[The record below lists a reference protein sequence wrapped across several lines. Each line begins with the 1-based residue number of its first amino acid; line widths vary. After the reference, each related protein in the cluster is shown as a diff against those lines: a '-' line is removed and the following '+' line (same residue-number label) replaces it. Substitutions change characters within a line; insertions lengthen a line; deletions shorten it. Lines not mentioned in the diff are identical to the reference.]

1 MTIGQ
6 SSYVRLGNNSN
17 NRRELISQTQTNLN
31 NRAEA
36 MHYTRYKKT
45 CTILQTFQPNVAQLL
60 FRLTGPKEEDEA
72 KSEVTVRK
80 AVETTSM
87 EIQVTKTE
95 EKGTYPTHPAH
106 MHHKHRYSLF
116 QESNSISTEFLS
128 AFSCNIFSV
137 FM

>member
-1 MTIGQ
+1 
-6 SSYVRLGNNSN
+6 
-17 NRRELISQTQTNLN
+17 
-31 NRAEA
+31 
-36 MHYTRYKKT
+36 MHHTRYKKT
-45 CTILQTFQPNVAQLL
+45 CRILQTFQPNVAQLL

-106 MHHKHRYSLF
+106 MHHKHRHSFFRNLTRSPQNFF
-116 QESNSISTEFLS
+116 QRFHVIFS